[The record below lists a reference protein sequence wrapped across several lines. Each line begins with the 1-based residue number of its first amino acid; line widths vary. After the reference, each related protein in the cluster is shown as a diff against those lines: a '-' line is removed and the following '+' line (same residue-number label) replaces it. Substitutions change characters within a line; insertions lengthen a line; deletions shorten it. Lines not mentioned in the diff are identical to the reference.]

1 MIVSAHGS
9 LTERLTHADDFRAE
23 LLLVL
28 QEKSAELTDWING
41 FHLIDKHLVVFIL
54 ETTAEAL
61 RSQLT
66 PTEEIF
72 LGELHRD
79 LSTMV
84 VEFPV
89 ARRDKDEED

>member
-9 LTERLTHADDFRAE
+9 LTERLAHCDDFRAE

-28 QEKSAELTDWING
+28 QEKTAPLTDWINS
-41 FHLIDKHLVVFIL
+41 FRLIDKHLVVFLL
-54 ETTAEAL
+54 ETAAEGL

-66 PTEEIF
+66 PTEEIH
-72 LGELHRD
+72 LGMLHRD

-84 VEFPV
+84 VE
-89 ARRDKDEED
+89 RSR